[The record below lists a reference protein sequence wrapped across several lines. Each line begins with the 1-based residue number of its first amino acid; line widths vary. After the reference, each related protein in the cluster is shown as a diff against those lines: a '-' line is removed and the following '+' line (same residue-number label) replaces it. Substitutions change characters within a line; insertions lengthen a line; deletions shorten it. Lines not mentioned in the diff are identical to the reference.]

1 MNSLRRLRRFIPHP
15 SSLILFCVLLS
26 ACRDKAPIVVGSKNF
41 TESVILGE
49 MVAQKLEAQRC
60 SVDRKLNMGGT
71 FVCDGAINAGAI
83 DAYVEY
89 SGTALSAILKQ
100 PNADLRHAYD
110 GRGLHWGP
118 TLGFNNTFA
127 MIVRGADAQRLGL
140 RTISDLSRV
149 AATFQ
154 PGFGYEFVERPDG
167 WNGLLGAY
175 GLTFAKAPK
184 TMDLGLTYKALA
196 SNEVDLIAG
205 NSTDGLIAS
214 LGLLALDD
222 DRRFFPRYDAAVVYR
237 RDIDNKCRAATRAL
251 ESLGSSIDDATMR
264 RLNFEVDGNKRDVTV
279 VVREFLSG
287 QQRR

>member
-1 MNSLRRLRRFIPHP
+1 MKK
-15 SSLILFCVLLS
+15 LLVAALLLA
-26 ACRDKAPIVVGSKNF
+26 ACRERAPIVVGSKNF
-41 TESVILGE
+41 TESVLLGE
-49 MVAQKLEAQRC
+49 LVAQKLEAEGC
-60 SVDRKLNMGGT
+60 TVDRKLNMGGT

-100 PNADLRHAYD
+100 PNADLPRAYD
-110 GRGLHWGP
+110 ARGLHWGP
-118 TLGFNNTFA
+118 SLGFNNTFA

-140 RTISDLSRV
+140 HAISDLGRV
-149 AATFQ
+149 TATYQ

-167 WNGLLGAY
+167 WNGLLRAY
-175 GLTFAKAPK
+175 GLTFAKTPK

-205 NSTDGLIAS
+205 NSTDGLISS
-214 LGLLALDD
+214 LGLIALDD

-237 RDIDNKCRAATRAL
+237 KDIDRKCRGASRAL
-251 ESLGSSIDDATMR
+251 ETLSRSIDDATMR
-264 RLNFEVDGNKRDVTV
+264 RLNFEVDGNKRDVAV

-287 QQRR
+287 RAPAGSAPAAR

>member
-1 MNSLRRLRRFIPHP
+1 MKKL
-15 SSLILFCVLLS
+15 LIAALLLVV
-26 ACRDKAPIVVGSKNF
+26 ACREKAPIVVGSKNF
-41 TESVILGE
+41 TESVLLGE
-49 MVAQKLEAQRC
+49 LVAQKLEAQRC
-60 SVDRKLNMGGT
+60 TVDRKLNMGGT

-100 PNADLRHAYD
+100 PNADLARAYD

-118 TLGFNNTFA
+118 ALGFNNTFA
-127 MIVRGADAQRLGL
+127 MIVRGSDSQRLGL
-140 RTISDLSRV
+140 HAISDLQKV
-149 AATFQ
+149 AGTYQ

-167 WNGLLGAY
+167 WNGLLHAY
-175 GLTFAKAPK
+175 GLSLAKAPK

-205 NSTDGLIAS
+205 NSTDGLISS
-214 LGLLALDD
+214 LGLMALDD

-237 RDIDNKCRAATRAL
+237 KDIDRKCRGASRAL
-251 ESLGSSIDDATMR
+251 ETLGHTIDDATMR
-264 RLNFEVDGNKRDVTV
+264 RLNFEVDGKKRDVAA

-287 QQRR
+287 SGGAAKPAR

>member
-1 MNSLRRLRRFIPHP
+1 MKKLLVA
-15 SSLILFCVLLS
+15 VLLLLA
-26 ACRDKAPIVVGSKNF
+26 ACRDRAPIVVGSKNF
-41 TESVILGE
+41 IESVILGE
-49 MVAQKLEAQRC
+49 IVAQKLEAQRC

-140 RTISDLSRV
+140 RTISDLGRV
-149 AATFQ
+149 AGQYQ

-167 WNGLLGAY
+167 WNGLLRAY
-175 GLTFAKAPK
+175 GLAFAKPPK

-205 NSTDGLIAS
+205 NSTDGLISS
-214 LGLLALDD
+214 LGLIALDD

-237 RDIDNKCRAATRAL
+237 RDVDNKCRAASRAL

-264 RLNFEVDGNKRDVTV
+264 RLNFEVDGNKRDVAA
-279 VVREFLSG
+279 VVREFLAT
-287 QQRR
+287 QNRR